1 MVTKKYMLSVLID
14 ASSIKDKEKA
24 MRYGLKRKVESIA
37 RAFDFY
43 QAGEVSA
50 DFAVHV
56 LTGLCNTSNR

>member
-1 MVTKKYMLSVLID
+1 MVTKKDMLSVLID

-37 RAFDFY
+37 RAFDFF

-56 LTGLCNTSNR
+56 LTGLYNSSNR